1 MVTYL
6 LETHKCGILKGETT
20 KREETQMG
28 MSQKSL
34 ASCLPVAQGIWKIK
48 ESLSLLKKH
57 NPDISLRFRCGSSY
71 V

>member
-20 KREETQMG
+20 NREETQMG
-28 MSQKSL
+28 TSQKSL

-48 ESLSLLKKH
+48 SLSLLKKP
-57 NPDISLRFRCGSSY
+57 NPDISLRF
-71 V
+71 

>member
-20 KREETQMG
+20 NREETQMG

-34 ASCLPVAQGIWKIK
+34 VNCLPVAQGIWRIK
-48 ESLSLLKKH
+48 SLSPLKKP
-57 NPDISLRFRCGSSY
+57 NPDTSLRF
-71 V
+71 